1 MSITLRKTLFF
12 IPIIIHAGMIWAG
25 WDDER
30 EEGTFSNTNTGA
42 PLSTDLDLWYAG
54 EPNGGR
60 LENCAMVWVPRK
72 AWNDLKCKEHL
83 TGFCYIG
90 ARPRIKMRGAI
101 QKIKMFF
108 D

>member
-1 MSITLRKTLFF
+1 
-12 IPIIIHAGMIWAG
+12 MIWAG

-30 EEGTFSNTNTGA
+30 KEGTFSNTNTGA

-72 AWNDLKCKEHL
+72 AWNDLKCQEHL

-90 ARPRIKMRGAI
+90 ARPRIKMRGAN
-101 QKIKMFF
+101 QKIKIVF